1 MNDRLEDFVKQHRE
15 EFDLREPDPS
25 IWLKISPPPP
35 KADGS
40 LSAADGSYTAGVP
53 APVSKEKRTLRW
65 LRVAAAIA
73 VIFAGSS
80 AGIYFLT
87 GGNNDAD
94 LYSNAIYMEMQ
105 DTEQYYKQM
114 MAQRYSELEPFLAS
128 DPMAHEMLTADMAE
142 LDQVYNELQEDLKDN
157 ASNPDVIEAM
167 ILNYSIKLEI
177 LEDLLNQLKEKE
189 NQDYENDDSYSL

>member
-1 MNDRLEDFVKQHRE
+1 MSDSLENFVKQHRE

-25 IWLKISPPPP
+25 LWLKINPPA
-35 KADGS
+35 ADGS
-40 LSAADGSYTAGVP
+40 LSAVDGSI
-53 APVSKEKRTLRW
+53 PVGKEHRPLRW

-87 GGNNDAD
+87 GGNNNVD
-94 LYSNAIYMEMQ
+94 LYSNEIYMEMQ
-105 DTEQYYKQM
+105 ETEQYYTQM
-114 MAQRYSELEPFLAS
+114 VAERYTELEPYLVS
-128 DPMAHEMLTADMAE
+128 DPMAHEMLTADLDE
-142 LDQVYNELQEDLKDN
+142 LDQVYGELKEDLKDN
-157 ASNPDVIEAM
+157 ASNPEVIEAM

-189 NQDYENDDSYSL
+189 NQDYEKDNSYSL

>member
-25 IWLKISPPPP
+25 IWLKIDSP

-40 LSAADGSYTAGVP
+40 LSVI
-53 APVSKEKRTLRW
+53 KEKRTLRW

-87 GGNNDAD
+87 GGNTDAD
-94 LYSNAIYMEMQ
+94 LYSNEIYMEMQ
-105 DTEQYYKQM
+105 ETEQYYKQM
-114 MAQRYSELEPFLAS
+114 MAERYNELKPFLAS

-142 LDQVYNELQEDLKDN
+142 LDQVYEELQEDLKDN

-189 NQDYENDDSYSL
+189 NQDYENDDSYAL